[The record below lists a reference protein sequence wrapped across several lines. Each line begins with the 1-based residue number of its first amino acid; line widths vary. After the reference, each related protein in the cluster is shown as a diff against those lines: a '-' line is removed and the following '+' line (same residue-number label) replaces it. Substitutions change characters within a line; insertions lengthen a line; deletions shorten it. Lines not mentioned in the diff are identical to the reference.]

1 MLQKAKNGYN
11 GKIRVYYPNTFRFKK
26 GDRYYIFDVRRQF
39 AGIFINRSKN
49 VILSNIK
56 QRFNYSLAFVAQDC
70 ENITVD
76 SVEFAPEN
84 GSARKMASIA
94 DFIQLCMCRGKAI
107 VRNSRYA
114 GAVHQNVRI
123 IGNTFQK
130 YGGVCISAKATFLQT
145 KKDKNSKLQAR
156 CNGIK
161 HCLTEALHTE

>member
-1 MLQKAKNGYN
+1 MALQ
-11 GKIRVYYPNTFRFKK
+11 GKWHPLPIP
-26 GDRYYIFDVRRQF
+26 
-39 AGIFINRSKN
+39 
-49 VILSNIK
+49 
-56 QRFNYSLAFVAQDC
+56 YSFVCA
-70 ENITVD
+70 V
-76 SVEFAPEN
+76 
-84 GSARKMASIA
+84 
-94 DFIQLCMCRGKAI
+94 GKAI

-123 IGNTFQK
+123 MGNTFQK